1 MLSFFVFKQ
10 KTAYEML
17 RSFVGKQK
25 TAYEMLRSLVGS
37 EMCIRDYVYPIRLRA
52 EQINIARNIN
62 VRYFY
67 ILFCDKLNLRGNLW
81 LQSLESC
88 GTSCVCVLKKR
99 IYAAKRVSD
108 FVINSVFI
116 D

>member
-1 MLSFFVFKQ
+1 MLRILFVKQ

-52 EQINIARNIN
+52 DQINIARNIN

-67 ILFCDKLNLRGNLW
+67 ILFCDKLNLSGNLW
-81 LQSLESC
+81 LKSLESF
-88 GTSCVCVLKKR
+88 GTSCGCVLKKK
-99 IYAAKRVSD
+99 I
-108 FVINSVFI
+108 
-116 D
+116 